1 MNYRT
6 TPHFDRA
13 FNKFPREVQS
23 VFDKQVRLLISN
35 IRHPS
40 LHAKKYDETHDI
52 WQARVTKN
60 VRFYFSI
67 VGDIYILLDIE
78 KHKD

>member
-1 MNYRT
+1 M
-6 TPHFDRA
+6 PKHVQMA
-13 FNKFPREVQS
+13 FREKIKF
-23 VFDKQVRLLISN
+23 LLYD

-40 LHAKKYDETHDI
+40 LRAKKYDEERGI

-60 VRFYFSI
+60 IRFYFLI
-67 VGDIYILLDIE
+67 ERGWYLILDIE